1 MNQTPLH
8 YHLRGSI
15 LYGLQN
21 TLVSIRGDALQ
32 VHPERQQVANILP
45 YLGVVLPVREAD
57 QLRVAVHII
66 LVAYQ
71 AEPLEVRA
79 VNPQVHPL
87 ALYDFN
93 GWGLR

>member
-1 MNQTPLH
+1 MNQTPLY
-8 YHLRGSI
+8 YHLWGSV

-21 TLVSIRGDALQ
+21 ALVPIRGDALQ
-32 VHPERQQVANILP
+32 MHPECQEVADVLP

-79 VNPQVHPL
+79 VNPQIHPL
-87 ALYDFN
+87 ALYDSN
-93 GWGLR
+93 GWSLG